1 MAQLVAIMAL
11 SKQHEMG
18 GIKERNI
25 TKMHASINLKIEK
38 AFCQLR
44 IEQSLPKTLNA
55 NAKESR
61 TLPLPKLTK
70 QTSKGL
76 VWDADA
82 PSHLPPHISTEID
95 RFSQLP
101 KELKDEEHARIFDF
115 CFPETKEST

>member
-18 GIKERNI
+18 GIKERNV

-38 AFCQLR
+38 ALCQLR
-44 IEQSLPKTLNA
+44 IEQSLSEKLSA

-70 QTSKGL
+70 HTSKGL
-76 VWDADA
+76 VWDPDA
-82 PSHLPPHISTEID
+82 PSHLPPDIPSEVD

-101 KELKDEEHARIFDF
+101 KELKDEEHARIFEF
-115 CFPETKEST
+115 CFPETEEST